1 MTTAISNRRKK
12 RWKLGKIR
20 RSEQAKLL
28 RSASSQLTRTSG
40 YSAHHRLSGS
50 GKRALTNYEK
60 ELIAALEA
68 GIHRWDILIL
78 YFEQKAPEVEIHG
91 SPKMSGREFAKNL
104 REKRAQYRQLIDRI
118 KRG

>member
-1 MTTAISNRRKK
+1 MTAISNRRKK

-20 RSEQAKLL
+20 RSKQAKLL
-28 RSASSQLTRTSG
+28 RFASSQLTRTSG
-40 YSAHHRLSGS
+40 YSAHHRSPGS
-50 GKRALTNYEK
+50 GKPALTNYEK

-91 SPKMSGREFAKNL
+91 LPKMSGREFAKNL
-104 REKRAQYRQLIDRI
+104 REKRVQYRQLIDRI